1 MDFKSIADVLDF
13 AISKERASEQFYTD
27 LAVQMK
33 DPATQSIFQVIA
45 KQENAHA
52 ESLELEM
59 MKAGYTLRK
68 ESTLISEGDFEW
80 AEALEVDDDARN
92 MNYADGLL
100 LAIQKERAAFQLYAQ
115 LIGVIDNLEFRRLLL
130 DLAEEE
136 MRHVLQF
143 EREYETITHHHKD

>member
-1 MDFKSIADVLDF
+1 MDFKSIAEVLNF
-13 AISKERASEQFYTD
+13 AISKERASEQFYID
-27 LAVQMK
+27 LAAEMK
-33 DPATQSIFQVIA
+33 DAATQSVFQVIA
-45 KQENAHA
+45 KQEHAHA

-59 MKAGYTLRK
+59 MKAGYTLRD
-68 ESTLISEGDFEW
+68 ESIRVSETEFEW
-80 AEALEVDDDARN
+80 AESLEVDEEAQN

-115 LIGVIDNLEFRRLLL
+115 LVGVVDNLEFRRLLL

-143 EREYETITHHHKD
+143 EREYETIAHHKD